1 MEINLQ
7 LEVQSAMNCL
17 DEALNALERAYSQA
31 ERQERRGEP
40 AAVSTDILERASN
53 AVRTA
58 QRALEASGKP
68 RR

>member
-40 AAVSTDILERASN
+40 AAVSTDI
-53 AVRTA
+53 
-58 QRALEASGKP
+58 
-68 RR
+68 